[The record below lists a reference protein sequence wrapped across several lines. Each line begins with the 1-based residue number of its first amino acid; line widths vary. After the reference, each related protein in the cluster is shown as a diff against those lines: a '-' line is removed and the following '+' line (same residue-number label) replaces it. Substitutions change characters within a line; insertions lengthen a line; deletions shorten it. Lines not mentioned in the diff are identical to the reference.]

1 MLTIGLRLGFIRDGR
16 ASQTSQSKAR
26 RAVSKQP
33 PNARNATHPKQSTRI
48 WCIFAIYKPELKL
61 QPSFTATFGLARAMM
76 EREVKPADTYAE
88 RVKKLIPAEV
98 SAAFLAINAMIPLDD
113 DYLIYVIGFFVAL
126 VLISIV
132 YLRALEQVKSAAQI
146 GFVSLVAF
154 PAWALSISVDRFDF
168 MQNKLF
174 LASGILV
181 LVTLIIPLILKNP
194 KP

>member
-1 MLTIGLRLGFIRDGR
+1 
-16 ASQTSQSKAR
+16 
-26 RAVSKQP
+26 
-33 PNARNATHPKQSTRI
+33 
-48 WCIFAIYKPELKL
+48 
-61 QPSFTATFGLARAMM
+61 M